1 MLPRLLETVLVATA
15 LPATVLALTVSTV
28 VVMTGWRRRRD
39 LLQRQGRPFVT
50 PRVELGQST
59 LEAGVLDV
67 VLETTAAMRQFES
80 FAAERYV
87 ALELAVQPG
96 LAVRTDARAFR
107 EIVGDLLAHAIEHS
121 PCGRVLLG
129 ALHTGGRVEI
139 TVSDDAAHADR
150 ALRPAERLAALQ
162 GATLEIDARP
172 GQGTIA
178 VLRLPAAASGRN
190 SRIEAEAP
198 VRRHTGHAR
207 AAGPIGC
214 RIIST
219 RTGLRNDGI
228 VGRRA
233 RLLRGRWRNREYQR
247 LL

>member
-1 MLPRLLETVLVATA
+1 M
-15 LPATVLALTVSTV
+15 
-28 VVMTGWRRRRD
+28 
-39 LLQRQGRPFVT
+39 
-50 PRVELGQST
+50 
-59 LEAGVLDV
+59 
-67 VLETTAAMRQFES
+67 
-80 FAAERYV
+80 

-150 ALRPAERLAALQ
+150 ALRASELRPAERLAALQ

-178 VLRLPAAASGRN
+178 VLRLPAGGAT
-190 SRIEAEAP
+190 SRRPGIEAETPDPAS
-198 VRRHTGHAR
+198 AR
-207 AAGPIGC
+207 ALAERERAG
-214 RIIST
+214 SAA
-219 RTGLRNDGI
+219 
-228 VGRRA
+228 GR
-233 RLLRGRWRNREYQR
+233 
-247 LL
+247 

>member
-1 MLPRLLETVLVATA
+1 M
-15 LPATVLALTVSTV
+15 
-28 VVMTGWRRRRD
+28 
-39 LLQRQGRPFVT
+39 
-50 PRVELGQST
+50 ELGQST

-107 EIVGDLLAHAIEHS
+107 EIVGDLVAHAIEHS

-129 ALHTGGRVEI
+129 AVHIGGRVEI

-150 ALRPAERLAALQ
+150 ALRASELRPAERLAALQ

-198 VRRHTGHAR
+198 VLDPASVWAPAH
-207 AAGPIGC
+207 
-214 RIIST
+214 
-219 RTGLRNDGI
+219 
-228 VGRRA
+228 RA
-233 RLLRGRWRNREYQR
+233 REGSRAER
-247 LL
+247 L

>member
-1 MLPRLLETVLVATA
+1 MSPRLLETVLVATA

-50 PRVELGQST
+50 PRMELGQST

-150 ALRPAERLAALQ
+150 ALRASELRPAERLAALQ
-162 GATLEIDARP
+162 GATL
-172 GQGTIA
+172 
-178 VLRLPAAASGRN
+178 
-190 SRIEAEAP
+190 
-198 VRRHTGHAR
+198 
-207 AAGPIGC
+207 
-214 RIIST
+214 
-219 RTGLRNDGI
+219 
-228 VGRRA
+228 
-233 RLLRGRWRNREYQR
+233 
-247 LL
+247 